1 MLKTTFKKEQPKSYR
16 YCDYESFNNTNL
28 HKDLENKLNECSM
41 VYKKH
46 EETFVNVRYS
56 CMRNRILSSTVLRGN
71 H

>member
-1 MLKTTFKKEQPKSYR
+1 MLKTTFKKEQPKSYI

-46 EETFVNVRYS
+46 EETFVNVRYYA
-56 CMRNRILSSTVLRGN
+56 
-71 H
+71 

>member
-1 MLKTTFKKEQPKSYR
+1 MLKTTFKKEQPKSYM

-46 EETFVNVRYS
+46 EETFVNVRCS
-56 CMRNRILSSTVLRGN
+56 CMKNIILSSTVLRGN